1 MKPRT
6 MGSPRPLAVVAP
18 ESTAAEPLAVP
29 SFLPAAP
36 VQHVEVPAAPI
47 ATQGAWTGEVVFPQG
62 MSPALVTPEQQRGIV
77 DQVNSLSIT
86 DMPLMQIAG
95 LGSEVEVALH
105 KSLGAFLDRIDK
117 GESPQVFRLVSELN
131 TAIKAEEL
139 DALAD
144 RIVDGKLPLMDR
156 ILGKLSPK
164 NLTAAGDA
172 AFESLRLLVAGKTR
186 KLGSVIEEMEKKVEV
201 EKQKAMEEARS
212 LERLKDNYRARL
224 GEFVMATLF
233 LSTLLGKAR
242 QELADIEAA
251 HARGDYVGEMTL
263 QEAQDK
269 VQALESRALAVEAV
283 LTKLPAEQLII
294 RQIQT
299 ATIQTVQEV
308 TTTAAGRFASIKM
321 TLLTLHGAM
330 TVQNLQ
336 RTDRQGAELD
346 ANLNSV
352 RNKLVKQ
359 VVTAAANAPGDN
371 RLAQANQLKGVTR
384 TVSELVAITEKA
396 RIDNQAKFEAA
407 RTMLVQARTEL
418 TGLGAVIRPDKAVNL

>member
-1 MKPRT
+1 
-6 MGSPRPLAVVAP
+6 MGSPGVPAVTVP
-18 ESTAAEPLAVP
+18 PTTAAEAVVVP
-29 SFLPAAP
+29 TFMPAAP
-36 VQHVEVPAAPI
+36 VQHDVPAVPAATP
-47 ATQGAWTGEVVFPQG
+47 GAWTGEVIFPQG
-62 MSPALVTPEQQRGIV
+62 MSPALVSPERQRGIV
-77 DQVNSLSIT
+77 EQVNALSIH
-86 DMPLMQIAG
+86 DMSLMQIAG
-95 LGSEVEVALH
+95 LGSDVEVALH

-131 TAIKAEEL
+131 TAIKAEDL
-139 DALAD
+139 DGLAD
-144 RIVDGKLPLMDR
+144 KILNGKLPLMDR
-156 ILGKLSPK
+156 ILGKLSPR
-164 NLTAAGDA
+164 NLTSAGDA

-186 KLGSVIEEMEKKVEV
+186 KLGTVIEGMEKKVEA
-201 EKQKAMEEARS
+201 EKQKAVEEARS
-212 LERLKDNYRARL
+212 LERLKDNYRARF
-224 GEFVMATLF
+224 GEFMMTTLF

-242 QELADIEAA
+242 EELAAIEAA
-251 HARGDYVGEMTL
+251 HAQGDYTGAMTP

-321 TLLTLHGAM
+321 TLLTLHGTM

-346 ANLNSV
+346 ANLNKV

-359 VVTAAANAPGDN
+359 VVTTAANAPGDN
-371 RLAQANQLKGVTR
+371 RLAQANQLKGVTQ

-396 RIDNQAKFEAA
+396 RIDNQAKFDAA
-407 RTMLVQARTEL
+407 RSMLVQARAEL
-418 TGLGAVIRPDKAVNL
+418 TELGAVIRPDQAVKL